1 MAHPALVAESVAV
14 VTGGASG
21 IGLAAAKVFA
31 RLGMRV
37 VLVDVRRALL
47 DDAAKSVRTEGA
59 AEVLTF
65 DTDVSDRAAV
75 ETLER
80 EVADRFG
87 GTDILMNNA
96 GIQPGSAMFGPVEA
110 WRRTLDVNLWGI
122 IHGSQVF
129 APRMIGRSRPGMIIN
144 TGSTQGITTPPGDPA
159 YNTSKVAVKAFTEAL
174 EHELRTTDGARI
186 TAHLL
191 IPGFVFTDLT
201 RRDRTEKPAGA
212 WTPEQTVAF
221 MMDSLDRGDFYILC
235 PDNDVPRS
243 LDEKRMAWAMGDVI
257 ENRPPLSRWHP
268 DWSEAFRRFLD
279 GA

>member
-87 GTDILMNNA
+87 GTDILSRASVTSREGEKIRTVWVNGERLSNSSGTSTLPPACVQSSCGSRRTEML
-96 GIQPGSAMFGPVEA
+96 PGSE
-110 WRRTLDVNLWGI
+110 TL
-122 IHGSQVF
+122 
-129 APRMIGRSRPGMIIN
+129 
-144 TGSTQGITTPPGDPA
+144 
-159 YNTSKVAVKAFTEAL
+159 KE
-174 EHELRTTDGARI
+174 
-186 TAHLL
+186 
-191 IPGFVFTDLT
+191 
-201 RRDRTEKPAGA
+201 
-212 WTPEQTVAF
+212 
-221 MMDSLDRGDFYILC
+221 
-235 PDNDVPRS
+235 
-243 LDEKRMAWAMGDVI
+243 
-257 ENRPPLSRWHP
+257 
-268 DWSEAFRRFLD
+268 
-279 GA
+279 